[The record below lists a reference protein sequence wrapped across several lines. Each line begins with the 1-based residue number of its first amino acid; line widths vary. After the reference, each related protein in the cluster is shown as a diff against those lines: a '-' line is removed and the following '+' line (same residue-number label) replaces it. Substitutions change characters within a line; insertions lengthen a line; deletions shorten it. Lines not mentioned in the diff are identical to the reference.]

1 MKDLL
6 TVSEA
11 ASELGV
17 SVRRV
22 HQFIQE
28 KRLPAE
34 KLGSYYVIKQED
46 LELIRERKR
55 TGRPP
60 KVKENKAD

>member
-11 ASELGV
+11 AEELEV
-17 SVRRV
+17 SARRI
-22 HQFIQE
+22 HQLIQE
-28 KRLPAE
+28 SRLPAE
-34 KLGSYYVIKQED
+34 KLGSYYVIKRAD
-46 LELIRERKR
+46 LSLVKERKR

-60 KVKENKAD
+60 KNQQK